1 MVVPIVIGGVAYIGI
16 LAGSGAAGRVVY
28 LAQREDGIVDS
39 VADTVFNEL
48 KERGAP
54 IVESLATQL
63 SSALSTIGSNLGNA
77 TLEVL
82 EFAGP
87 RIVDGIDNTYD
98 YIREKIRGSEP
109 AIIEAMTFGFLAVL
123 TVVYIWNTAKKGA

>member
-16 LAGSGAAGRVVY
+16 LAVSGAAGRVVY

>member
-16 LAGSGAAGRVVY
+16 LAVSGAAGRVVY

-98 YIREKIRGSEP
+98 YIREKIRGAEP

>member
-16 LAGSGAAGRVVY
+16 LAVSGAAGRVVY

-54 IVESLATQL
+54 IVESLAPQL

>member
-1 MVVPIVIGGVAYIGI
+1 MPVFVPALIYTGVLAVTTAGGATVLYLAKRDDGVVETVAKEVYDELEEQGVPILESLINEI
-16 LAGSGAAGRVVY
+16 GSG
-28 LAQREDGIVDS
+28 LAS
-39 VADTVFNEL
+39 
-48 KERGAP
+48 
-54 IVESLATQL
+54 
-63 SSALSTIGSNLGNA
+63 IGSKLGNA

-87 RIVDGIDNTYD
+87 KIVDGIDNTYD

-123 TVVYIWNTAKKGA
+123 TVVYIWNTAKKGE

>member
-16 LAGSGAAGRVVY
+16 LAVSGAAGRVVY

-123 TVVYIWNTAKKGA
+123 TVVYIWNTAKKGE